1 MSEPDRLR
9 RPQKVLGLFT
19 ELLGI
24 GGVQEAG
31 RITAAALL
39 EMGRAS
45 GLPVDILSLND
56 PRGEQRLRWG
66 DSEFAFSG
74 FGRAKARFVLSAI
87 GKARRTLREG
97 TPIILA
103 AHPHLALPAAWVQ
116 RLRPDFKTVVMSH
129 GIEVWRP
136 LASPRLRALQ
146 KASLLTAPSSYT
158 LWKMAEEQDI
168 PESKIRRLPWP
179 LSPDFMKLAGHPG
192 ELPLPRNFPRGR
204 IILTV
209 GRWAARERYKGVDA
223 LIAAVARLRAMIPDV
238 QLVAVGSGD
247 DLPRLRNIAAG
258 EQVADRVHFLEG
270 LSKEELASFYAA
282 ADVFALP
289 STGEGFGLVF
299 LEAMAFGKPV
309 VGADA
314 GGITDLIRHG
324 SNGLLIPPNDLE
336 GLAQGLSRLLQDEP
350 FRRKLGECG
359 AAMVRREYQFDAFRE
374 ALERILS
381 DAVSNRL

>member
-1 MSEPDRLR
+1 MSELDRVR
-9 RPQKVLGLFT
+9 CPQKILGLFT
-19 ELLGI
+19 ELFGI

-31 RITAAALL
+31 RMTAAAIL

-45 GLPVDILSLND
+45 GRPVHILSLND
-56 PRGEQRLRWG
+56 HRGEQRIRWG
-66 DSEFAFSG
+66 DSEIAFSG

-87 GKARRTLREG
+87 GKARRTSSEG

-103 AHPHLALPAAWVQ
+103 AHPHLALPAAWIQ
-116 RLRPDFKTVVMSH
+116 RVRPNFKTVVMSH
-129 GIEVWRP
+129 GIEVWKP

-158 LWKMAEEQDI
+158 ARKIAEEQDT

-179 LSPDFMKLAGHPG
+179 LNPDFIKLAEHPG
-192 ELPLPRNFPRGR
+192 DLPLPRNFPRGR

-223 LIAAVARLRAMIPDV
+223 LILAVARLHGTIPDV

-247 DLPRLRNIAAG
+247 DLPRLRSIAAKQ
-258 EQVADRVHFLEG
+258 QVADEVHFLEG
-270 LSKEELASFYAA
+270 LSQRELAACYAA

-314 GGITDLIRHG
+314 GGIPDLMRDG
-324 SNGLLIPPNDLE
+324 SNGLLIRPNDPYA
-336 GLAQGLSRLLQDEP
+336 LAQGLSRLLGDEAL
-350 FRRKLGECG
+350 RRKLGECG

>member
-1 MSEPDRLR
+1 MSATDHVHC
-9 RPQKVLGLFT
+9 PQEILGLFT

-31 RITAAALL
+31 RMTAAALL

-45 GLPVDILSLND
+45 GRPVDILSLND
-56 PRGEQRLRWG
+56 PRGEQCIRWG
-66 DSEFAFSG
+66 DSEIAFSG

-87 GKARRTLREG
+87 GKACRRPREG

-103 AHPHLALPAAWVQ
+103 AHPHLALPASWIQ
-116 RLRPDFKTVVMSH
+116 RVRPNFKVVVMSH
-129 GIEVWRP
+129 GIEVWKP

-158 LWKMAEEQDI
+158 ARKMAGEQNI

-179 LSPDFMKLAGHPG
+179 LSPDFIKLAEHPG
-192 ELPLPRNFPRGR
+192 KLPLPRGFPRGR

-223 LIAAVARLRAMIPDV
+223 LIVAVARVRTTIPDV

-247 DLPRLRNIAAG
+247 DLSRLRSIAAE

-270 LSKEELASFYAA
+270 LSKEELASRYAA

-289 STGEGFGLVF
+289 SIGEGFGLVF

-314 GGITDLIRHG
+314 GGITDLIRDG
-324 SNGLLIPPNDLE
+324 SNGLLIPPNDPD
-336 GLAQGLSRLLQDEP
+336 GLAQGLSRLLQDEAL
-350 FRRKLGECG
+350 RRKLGECG

-374 ALERILS
+374 ALDQILG
-381 DAVSNRL
+381 DVACGRL

>member
-1 MSEPDRLR
+1 MSATDHVHC
-9 RPQKVLGLFT
+9 PQEILGLFT

-31 RITAAALL
+31 RMTAAALF

-45 GLPVDILSLND
+45 GRPVDILSLND
-56 PRGEQRLRWG
+56 PRGEQCIRWG
-66 DSEFAFSG
+66 DSEIAFSG

-87 GKARRTLREG
+87 GKACRRPREG

-103 AHPHLALPAAWVQ
+103 AHPHLALPASWIQ
-116 RLRPDFKTVVMSH
+116 RVRPNFKVVVMSH
-129 GIEVWRP
+129 GIEVWKP

-158 LWKMAEEQDI
+158 ARKMAGEQNI

-179 LSPDFMKLAGHPG
+179 LSPDFIKLAEHPG
-192 ELPLPRNFPRGR
+192 KLPLPRGFPRGR

-223 LIAAVARLRAMIPDV
+223 LIVAVARVRTTIPDV

-247 DLPRLRNIAAG
+247 DLSRLRSIAAE

-270 LSKEELASFYAA
+270 LSKEELASRYAA

-289 STGEGFGLVF
+289 SIGEGFGLVF

-314 GGITDLIRHG
+314 GGITDLIRDG
-324 SNGLLIPPNDLE
+324 SNGLLIPPNDPD
-336 GLAQGLSRLLQDEP
+336 GLAQGLSRLLQDEAL
-350 FRRKLGECG
+350 RRKLGECG

-374 ALERILS
+374 ALDQILG
-381 DAVSNRL
+381 DVACGRL

>member
-1 MSEPDRLR
+1 
-9 RPQKVLGLFT
+9 
-19 ELLGI
+19 
-24 GGVQEAG
+24 
-31 RITAAALL
+31 
-39 EMGRAS
+39 
-45 GLPVDILSLND
+45 
-56 PRGEQRLRWG
+56 
-66 DSEFAFSG
+66 
-74 FGRAKARFVLSAI
+74 
-87 GKARRTLREG
+87 LREG

>member
-1 MSEPDRLR
+1 M
-9 RPQKVLGLFT
+9 
-19 ELLGI
+19 
-24 GGVQEAG
+24 
-31 RITAAALL
+31 TAAALW

-45 GLPVDILSLND
+45 GRPVDILSLND
-56 PRGEQRLRWG
+56 PRGEQRIRWG
-66 DSEFAFSG
+66 DSEIAFSG

-87 GKARRTLREG
+87 GKARRTPREG

-103 AHPHLALPAAWVQ
+103 AHPHLALPASWIQ
-116 RLRPDFKTVVMSH
+116 RVRPNFKVVVMSH
-129 GIEVWRP
+129 GIEVWKP
-136 LASPRLRALQ
+136 LASQRLRALQ
-146 KASLLTAPSSYT
+146 KASVLTAPSSYT
-158 LWKMAEEQDI
+158 ARKMAGEQNI

-179 LSPDFMKLAGHPG
+179 LSPDFIKLAEHPG
-192 ELPLPRNFPRGR
+192 ELPLPRDFPRGR

-209 GRWAARERYKGVDA
+209 GRWAACERYKGVDA
-223 LIAAVARLRAMIPDV
+223 LIAAVARLRAAVPDV

-247 DLPRLRNIAAG
+247 DLPRLRNIAA
-258 EQVADRVHFLEG
+258 EQQVADRVHFLEG
-270 LSKEELASFYAA
+270 LSKEELASCYAA

-359 AAMVRREYQFDAFRE
+359 AAMVRCENEFDAFRD
-374 ALERILS
+374 ALDQILC
-381 DAVSNRL
+381 DVACGRL

>member
-1 MSEPDRLR
+1 MSEPDRVR

-31 RITAAALL
+31 RMTAAAIL

-45 GLPVDILSLND
+45 GRPVDILSLND
-56 PRGEQRLRWG
+56 PRGEQRIRWS
-66 DSEFAFSG
+66 DSEIAFSG

-87 GKARRTLREG
+87 GNARRTPREG

-103 AHPHLALPAAWVQ
+103 AHPHLALPAAWIQ

-129 GIEVWRP
+129 GIEVWKP
-136 LASPRLRALQ
+136 LASRRLSALH

-158 LWKMAEEQDI
+158 ARKMAGEQNI

-179 LSPDFMKLAGHPG
+179 LSPDFIKLAEHPG

-223 LIAAVARLRAMIPDV
+223 LILAVARLHGTIPDV

-247 DLPRLRNIAAG
+247 DLSRLRNIAI
-258 EQVADRVHFLEG
+258 EQQVADKVHFLEG
-270 LSKEELASFYAA
+270 LSQRELTACYAA

-314 GGITDLIRHG
+314 GGIPDLIRDG
-324 SNGLLIPPNDLE
+324 SNGLLIPPNDPDA
-336 GLAQGLSRLLQDEP
+336 LAQGLSRLLGDEAL
-350 FRRKLGECG
+350 RRKLGECG

>member
-1 MSEPDRLR
+1 MSATDHVHCAQEI
-9 RPQKVLGLFT
+9 LGLFT

-31 RITAAALL
+31 RMTAAALF

-45 GLPVDILSLND
+45 GRPVDILSLND
-56 PRGEQRLRWG
+56 PRGEQCIRWG
-66 DSEFAFSG
+66 DSEIAFSG
-74 FGRAKARFVLSAI
+74 LGRAKARFVLSAI
-87 GKARRTLREG
+87 GKACRRPREG

-103 AHPHLALPAAWVQ
+103 AHPHLALPASWIQ
-116 RLRPDFKTVVMSH
+116 RVRPNFKVVVMSH
-129 GIEVWRP
+129 GIEVWKP

-158 LWKMAEEQDI
+158 ARKMAGEQNI

-179 LSPDFMKLAGHPG
+179 LSPDFIKLAEHPG
-192 ELPLPRNFPRGR
+192 KLPLPRGFPRGR

-223 LIAAVARLRAMIPDV
+223 LIVAVARVRTTIPDV

-247 DLPRLRNIAAG
+247 DLSRLRSIAAE

-270 LSKEELASFYAA
+270 LSKEELASRYAA

-289 STGEGFGLVF
+289 SIGEGFGLVF

-314 GGITDLIRHG
+314 GGITDLIRDG
-324 SNGLLIPPNDLE
+324 SNGLLIPPNDPD
-336 GLAQGLSRLLQDEP
+336 GLAQGLSRLLQDEAL
-350 FRRKLGECG
+350 RRKLGECG

-374 ALERILS
+374 ALDQILG
-381 DAVSNRL
+381 DVACGRL

>member
-1 MSEPDRLR
+1 MSATDHVHC
-9 RPQKVLGLFT
+9 PQEILGLFT

-31 RITAAALL
+31 RMTAAALF

-45 GLPVDILSLND
+45 GRPVDILSLND
-56 PRGEQRLRWG
+56 PRGEQCIRWG
-66 DSEFAFSG
+66 DSEIAFSG
-74 FGRAKARFVLSAI
+74 LGRAKARFVLSAI
-87 GKARRTLREG
+87 GKACRRPREG

-103 AHPHLALPAAWVQ
+103 AHPHLALPASWIQ
-116 RLRPDFKTVVMSH
+116 RVRPNFKVVVMSH
-129 GIEVWRP
+129 GIEVWKP

-158 LWKMAEEQDI
+158 ARKMAGEQNI

-179 LSPDFMKLAGHPG
+179 LSPDFIKLAEHPG
-192 ELPLPRNFPRGR
+192 KLPLPRGFPRGR

-223 LIAAVARLRAMIPDV
+223 LIVAVARVRTTIPDV

-247 DLPRLRNIAAG
+247 DLSRLRSIAAE

-270 LSKEELASFYAA
+270 LSKEELASRYAA

-289 STGEGFGLVF
+289 SIGEGFGLVF

-314 GGITDLIRHG
+314 GGITDLIRDG
-324 SNGLLIPPNDLE
+324 SNGLLIPPNDPD
-336 GLAQGLSRLLQDEP
+336 GLAQGLSRLLQDEAL
-350 FRRKLGECG
+350 RRKLGECG

-374 ALERILS
+374 ALDQILG
-381 DAVSNRL
+381 DVACGRL

>member
-1 MSEPDRLR
+1 MSATDHVHC
-9 RPQKVLGLFT
+9 PQEILGLFT

-31 RITAAALL
+31 RMTAAALF

-45 GLPVDILSLND
+45 GRPVDILSLND
-56 PRGEQRLRWG
+56 PRGEQCIRWG
-66 DSEFAFSG
+66 DSEIAFSG
-74 FGRAKARFVLSAI
+74 LGRAKARFVLSAI
-87 GKARRTLREG
+87 GKACRRPREG

-103 AHPHLALPAAWVQ
+103 AHPHLALPASWIQ
-116 RLRPDFKTVVMSH
+116 RVRPNFKVVVMSH
-129 GIEVWRP
+129 GIEVWKP
-136 LASPRLRALQ
+136 LASRRLRAFQ
-146 KASLLTAPSSYT
+146 QAILLTAPSSYT
-158 LWKMAEEQDI
+158 ARKMAEEQGV

-179 LSPDFMKLAGHPG
+179 LSPDFIKLAEHPG
-192 ELPLPRNFPRGR
+192 KLPLPRGFPRGR

-223 LIAAVARLRAMIPDV
+223 LIVAVARVRTTIPDV

-247 DLPRLRNIAAG
+247 DLSRLRSIAAE

-270 LSKEELASFYAA
+270 LSKEELASCYAA

-289 STGEGFGLVF
+289 SIGEGFGLVF

-314 GGITDLIRHG
+314 GGITDLIRDG
-324 SNGLLIPPNDLE
+324 SNGLLIPPNDPD
-336 GLAQGLSRLLQDEP
+336 GLAQGLSRLLQDEAL
-350 FRRKLGECG
+350 RRKLGECG

-374 ALERILS
+374 ALDQILG
-381 DAVSNRL
+381 DVACGRL

>member
-31 RITAAALL
+31 RMTAAALW

-45 GLPVDILSLND
+45 GRPVDILSLND
-56 PRGEQRLRWG
+56 PRGEQHVRWG
-66 DSEFAFSG
+66 DSETAFSG

-87 GKARRTLREG
+87 GKARRTPREG

-103 AHPHLALPAAWVQ
+103 AHPHLALPAAWIQ
-116 RLRPDFKTVVMSH
+116 RVRPDFKTVVMSH
-129 GIEVWRP
+129 GIEVWKP

-158 LWKMAEEQDI
+158 ARKMAREQNI
-168 PESKIRRLPWP
+168 PESKIRRLSWP
-179 LSPDFMKLAGHPG
+179 LSPDFIKLAGHPG
-192 ELPLPRNFPRGR
+192 ELPLPPNFPRGR

-223 LIAAVARLRAMIPDV
+223 LILAVARLHGTIPDV

-247 DLPRLRNIAAG
+247 DLPRLRSIAAKQ
-258 EQVADRVHFLEG
+258 QVADRVHFREG
-270 LSKEELASFYAA
+270 LSKEELASCYAA

-309 VGADA
+309 VGAEA
-314 GGITDLIRHG
+314 GGITDLIRDG
-324 SNGLLIPPNDLE
+324 SNGLLIPPNDPDA
-336 GLAQGLSRLLQDEP
+336 LARGLSRLLGDEALQ
-350 FRRKLGECG
+350 RKMGECG
-359 AAMVRREYQFDAFRE
+359 AAMVRREYQFDAFRG

>member
-1 MSEPDRLR
+1 MSEPDRVR

-24 GGVQEAG
+24 GGIQEAG
-31 RITAAALL
+31 RMTAAALL

-45 GLPVDILSLND
+45 GRPVDILSLND
-56 PRGEQRLRWG
+56 PRGERRIRCS
-66 DSEFAFSG
+66 DSEIAFSG

-87 GKARRTLREG
+87 GKARRTPREG

-103 AHPHLALPAAWVQ
+103 AHPHLALPAAWIQ

-129 GIEVWRP
+129 GIEVWKP
-136 LASPRLRALQ
+136 LASRRLRALQ

-158 LWKMAEEQDI
+158 ARKMAGEQNI

-179 LSPDFMKLAGHPG
+179 LSPDFIKLAEHPG
-192 ELPLPRNFPRGR
+192 ELPLPRSFPRGR

-223 LIAAVARLRAMIPDV
+223 LIVAIARLRTAVPDV

-247 DLPRLRNIAAG
+247 DLSRLRSVAA
-258 EQVADRVHFLEG
+258 EQQVADGVHFLEG
-270 LSKEELASFYAA
+270 LSQRELAACYAA
-282 ADVFALP
+282 AEIFALP

-314 GGITDLIRHG
+314 GGIPDLIRDG
-324 SNGLLIPPNDLE
+324 SNGLLIPPNDPDA
-336 GLAQGLSRLLQDEP
+336 LAQGLSRLLQDEAL
-350 FRRKLGECG
+350 RGKLGECG
-359 AAMVRREYQFDAFRE
+359 AAMVRREYEFDAFRE
-374 ALERILS
+374 ALDQILCDLACGRS
-381 DAVSNRL
+381 

>member
-1 MSEPDRLR
+1 M
-9 RPQKVLGLFT
+9 
-19 ELLGI
+19 
-24 GGVQEAG
+24 
-31 RITAAALL
+31 TAAALL

-45 GLPVDILSLND
+45 GRPVDILSLND
-56 PRGEQRLRWG
+56 PRGEQRIRCS
-66 DSEFAFSG
+66 DSEIAFSG

-87 GKARRTLREG
+87 GKARRTPREG

-103 AHPHLALPAAWVQ
+103 AHPHLALPAAWIQ

-129 GIEVWRP
+129 GIEVWKP
-136 LASPRLRALQ
+136 LASRRLRALQ

-158 LWKMAEEQDI
+158 ARKMAGEQNI

-179 LSPDFMKLAGHPG
+179 LSPDFIKLAEHPG
-192 ELPLPRNFPRGR
+192 ELPLPRSFPRGR

-223 LIAAVARLRAMIPDV
+223 LIVAIARLRTAVPDV

-247 DLPRLRNIAAG
+247 DLSRLRSVAA
-258 EQVADRVHFLEG
+258 EQQVADGVHFLEG
-270 LSKEELASFYAA
+270 LSQRELAACYAA
-282 ADVFALP
+282 AEIFALP

-314 GGITDLIRHG
+314 GGIPDLIRDG
-324 SNGLLIPPNDLE
+324 SNGLLIPPNDPDA
-336 GLAQGLSRLLQDEP
+336 LAQGLSRLLQDEAL
-350 FRRKLGECG
+350 RGKLGECG
-359 AAMVRREYQFDAFRE
+359 AAMVRREYEFDAFRE
-374 ALERILS
+374 ALDQILCDLACGRS
-381 DAVSNRL
+381 

>member
-1 MSEPDRLR
+1 MSATDHVHC
-9 RPQKVLGLFT
+9 PQEILGLFT

-31 RITAAALL
+31 RMTAAALL

-45 GLPVDILSLND
+45 GRPVDILSLND
-56 PRGEQRLRWG
+56 PRGEQCIRWG
-66 DSEFAFSG
+66 DSEIAFSG
-74 FGRAKARFVLSAI
+74 LGRAKARFVLSAI
-87 GKARRTLREG
+87 GKACRRPREG

-103 AHPHLALPAAWVQ
+103 AHPHLALPASWIQ
-116 RLRPDFKTVVMSH
+116 RVRPNFKVVVMSH
-129 GIEVWRP
+129 GIEVWKP

-158 LWKMAEEQDI
+158 ARKMAGEQNI

-179 LSPDFMKLAGHPG
+179 LSPDFIKLAEHPG
-192 ELPLPRNFPRGR
+192 KLPLPRGFPRGR

-223 LIAAVARLRAMIPDV
+223 LIVAVARVRTTIPDV

-247 DLPRLRNIAAG
+247 DLSRLRSIAAE

-270 LSKEELASFYAA
+270 LSKEELASRYAA

-289 STGEGFGLVF
+289 SIGEGFGLVF

-314 GGITDLIRHG
+314 GGITDLIRDG
-324 SNGLLIPPNDLE
+324 SNGLLIPPNDPD
-336 GLAQGLSRLLQDEP
+336 GLAQGLSRLLQDEAL
-350 FRRKLGECG
+350 RRKLGECG

-374 ALERILS
+374 ALDQILG
-381 DAVSNRL
+381 DVACGRL

>member
-1 MSEPDRLR
+1 
-9 RPQKVLGLFT
+9 
-19 ELLGI
+19 
-24 GGVQEAG
+24 
-31 RITAAALL
+31 
-39 EMGRAS
+39 
-45 GLPVDILSLND
+45 
-56 PRGEQRLRWG
+56 
-66 DSEFAFSG
+66 
-74 FGRAKARFVLSAI
+74 
-87 GKARRTLREG
+87 
-97 TPIILA
+97 
-103 AHPHLALPAAWVQ
+103 
-116 RLRPDFKTVVMSH
+116 
-129 GIEVWRP
+129 
-136 LASPRLRALQ
+136 LQ